1 VACLDRGIDGA
12 FDRDDLQSVT
22 ARRALS
28 LLCLAACATAL
39 VGCGGDTLSFDPV
52 AHAASKMVKSTSSRV
67 EFTATMEIDGV
78 GGMSFSGSG
87 VFDGRA
93 RSGALNMRFAL
104 PGGMASSLGG
114 ADPSME
120 MIMDGRDGLV
130 MYMRSPLFKTVASGK
145 WIKVDMAKLA
155 KKQGV
160 DLNSLMN
167 ANQADP
173 SQSLRMLMAST
184 DAHPLGY
191 DRVRGVF
198 TTHYK
203 LNIDLARLAKDNKE
217 LRKSVEQ
224 LRKLSGISS
233 YPAEAWIDDQGRVR
247 RLKIDMSFNSPT
259 GGAFRMTMTE
269 ELFAFGIKVDVP
281 APAASDVIDAAS
293 LGG

>member
-1 VACLDRGIDGA
+1 V
-12 FDRDDLQSVT
+12 ST
-22 ARRALS
+22 RRVLS
-28 LLCLAACATAL
+28 FLCLAVCTGAL

-52 AHAASKMVKSTSSRV
+52 ANAASKTVKSTSSRV
-67 EFTATMEIDGV
+67 AFTATMEIDGV

-93 RSGALNMRFAL
+93 RSGALNMRFAMPSQL
-104 PGGMASSLGG
+104 QSTLG
-114 ADPSME
+114 ADPSMQ

-130 MYMRSPLFKTVASGK
+130 MYMRSPLFKGMAGK
-145 WIKVDMAKLA
+145 WIKLDMEKLA
-155 KKQGV
+155 KKEGV
-160 DLNSLMN
+160 DLSSLMN

-173 SQSLRMLMAST
+173 SQTLRMLMAST

-217 LRKSVEQ
+217 LRKSFEK
-224 LRKLSGISS
+224 LRELSGVSS
-233 YPAEAWIDDQGRVR
+233 YPAEAWIDDKGRVR

-269 ELFAFGIKVDVP
+269 ELYAFGIKVDVP
-281 APAASDVIDAAS
+281 PPAPADVID
-293 LGG
+293 LGALVKSGA